1 MHRSFTL
8 NELILFAC
16 TEPEND
22 DSEKYRS
29 LIKGNILLSREYK
42 TICRIKQYF
51 ANKKVGPSESTIKN
65 ILSYSKALSVN
76 RTKKA
81 GNFSLLLN

>member
-8 NELILFAC
+8 NDLILFAC
-16 TEPEND
+16 SETETD
-22 DSEKYRS
+22 DSEKYRN
-29 LIKGNILLSREYK
+29 LIQRNKFLNREYQ
-42 TICRIKQYF
+42 TICRIKQFF
-51 ANKKVGPSESTIKN
+51 ANKKVGPSESTISN

-76 RTKKA
+76 RTRNA